1 MNRIFVFL
9 FVTILIVDVPLLN
22 SGDKEKYGEEITVKE
37 KTKISKIL
45 NNPEYY
51 LDKTVL
57 VEGEVLDVCPMA
69 GCWIKLSSD
78 VEGEQIKVKVKDG
91 EIIFP
96 MEAKGSIALVEGKL
110 YIINLTKQE
119 AINYYEH
126 LAEEKGEEFDSSTI
140 SGPETIYQIRGLGV
154 VLDKE

>member
-9 FVTILIVDVPLLN
+9 FVTILIVAVPLLN